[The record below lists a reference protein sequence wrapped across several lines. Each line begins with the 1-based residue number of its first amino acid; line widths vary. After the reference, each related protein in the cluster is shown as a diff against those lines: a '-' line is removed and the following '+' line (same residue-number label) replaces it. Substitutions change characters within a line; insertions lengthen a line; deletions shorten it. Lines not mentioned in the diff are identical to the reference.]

1 MLVTRQQAWDKLSS
15 WTSNPSL
22 FVHAR
27 SVELVMRKAAY
38 LYGRSEKDEE
48 RWGLAGLIHD
58 ADYERWPE
66 EHPKRVVAWLE
77 EQGEPEIAHAIA
89 AHNTKWGVPHI
100 TQLDKAL
107 LACDE
112 LTGFVIACCK
122 VRPDGIQ
129 SLKPSSV
136 LKQLKT
142 KSFAA
147 KVDRDEVYAGSRELG
162 VDLSEHIAFVIDVLK
177 ENASEFGIEG
187 KR

>member
-1 MLVTRQQAWDKLSS
+1 MVISRQQAWNKLLE

-22 FVHAR
+22 FIHAR
-27 SVELVMRKAAY
+27 SVEIVMRRAAH
-38 LYGRSEKDEE
+38 LYGGNEQEEE

-58 ADYERWPE
+58 ADYELWPE
-66 EHPKRVVAWLE
+66 EHPKHIVAWLE
-77 EQGEPEIAHAIA
+77 EQKEPEIAYAVA

-112 LTGFVIACCK
+112 LTGFVIACSK

-129 SLKPSSV
+129 SLDPSSV
-136 LKQLKT
+136 LKRLKT

-147 KVDRDEVYAGSRELG
+147 KVDRDEIHAGSRELG
-162 VDLSEHIAFVIDVLK
+162 VDLSDHIAFVIDILK
-177 ENASEFGIEG
+177 DSANDLEI
-187 KR
+187 